1 MLKILTAPHPTLSQK
16 AKPVL
21 KIDKGAQRLIGEMKE
36 SLAYAKDPI
45 GVGLAA
51 VQVGKNLRIFIAKPG
66 TKAVVFTLINPKIIT
81 QKDKLSAATRLPK
94 PGTGG
99 QEPAEHKP
107 LGHARKLE
115 GCLSLPNIWGDVQ
128 RHDEIFLEYLDEGG
142 KAHKRKFKGFLATI
156 VQHELDHLNGVLFP
170 KRVLEQ
176 KGTLYKSE
184 KDEKGEDVFEEL
196 KV

>member
-66 TKAVVFTLINPKIIT
+66 TKAVVFTFINPRIT
-81 QKDKLSAATRLPK
+81 KHVEKKLKNLPQRK
-94 PGTGG
+94 PAG
-99 QEPAEHKP
+99 HKP

-142 KAHKRKFKGFLATI
+142 TAHKRKFKGFLATI

-184 KDEKGEDVFEEL
+184 KDEKGQDVFEEI
-196 KV
+196 KI